1 MDLTSFYSQFRDETV
16 ENLRILS
23 EGLMALETAEEGTPT
38 YRQQIDTIFRAM
50 HTIKGS
56 ARLLGFNDVGS
67 IAHTCEHILGAVR
80 EGQYPITRVIAD
92 EIMRGGDVIL
102 DLINAIVEGQSVQVD
117 VAALIERIEKS
128 TQTDKPEAETAIAP
142 TTDPAPS
149 TTEETDQAQPEDQAE
164 ADEAPASA
172 PKGPVLL
179 KPLPS
184 RVAATP
190 AEATPATP
198 EPAPAAPATPPAPA
212 APATPAASAPAP
224 KPASTPAPA
233 PAANA
238 PTNLAPGTK
247 ASVRQTI
254 RVRVDRLD
262 RLLNLAGE
270 LAVGRQSHLSHLQA
284 LETLQNLIQQEERLL
299 IALEDELQRLRFS
312 SSQRELL
319 DRHINGLLNNGEQAG
334 RIIKSEF
341 ERFEQYTNNSG
352 QLIEQLEQEV
362 MAARLLP
369 VSTLFANLPRAVR
382 DLTRDIG
389 KEVNLVLLG
398 ESTEL
403 DRKVIEALNDPLIHM
418 IRNAVDHGIEP
429 PDEREALGKPRQG
442 QIEVAAESFGG
453 YAHVTITDDGRGLNA
468 QQLREAAVRKN
479 LLSNDAAM
487 ALTDQEA
494 LELIFL
500 PGFSTARMITDI
512 SGRGVGMD
520 VVRTNLSEIGG
531 NVLVESQIGVGT
543 KMTLVLPLTL
553 VTTRVLLVEIGEHMF
568 ALPASGCRGSV
579 WAYPD
584 RVRAIE
590 GRAMLPYEGH
600 LAPILRL
607 ADLLDIGGALPFPAQ
622 HRTPTVIIGTNQRPL
637 ALLIDR
643 LVDEREVVVKPLGPL
658 LEQQRRFSGAIQL
671 GDGRLVL
678 LLNPAIIA
686 QTARGMALARPSQNQ
701 RTAARRSRLLVADD
715 SFTTRELIRSIL
727 QSAGYEVT
735 TAVDGLDALDK
746 LRAAPYDLV
755 VSDVEMPRVDGFQL
769 TYQIRQELGL
779 DDLPVVIITS
789 LASETHRRRGLE
801 VGAQAYIVKSQFDQ
815 GNLLDTVQR
824 LLGG

>member
-1 MDLTSFYSQFRDETV
+1 MDLTSFYSQFRDETA
-16 ENLRILS
+16 ENIRSLN
-23 EGLMALETAEEGTPT
+23 EGLMAIEATNEGAPE
-38 YRQQIDTIFRAM
+38 RREHIDSVFRAM

-56 ARLLGFNDVGS
+56 ARLLGFEDIGR

-80 EGQYPITRVIAD
+80 EGRREIDQALAD
-92 EIMRGGDVIL
+92 DLMRGGDAIL
-102 DLINAIVEGQSVQVD
+102 DLINAIVEGRTVTVD
-117 VAALIERIEKS
+117 VEALTMTLGR
-128 TQTDKPEAETAIAP
+128 
-142 TTDPAPS
+142 
-149 TTEETDQAQPEDQAE
+149 
-164 ADEAPASA
+164 
-172 PKGPVLL
+172 G
-179 KPLPS
+179 S
-184 RVAATP
+184 RKDM
-190 AEATPATP
+190 P
-198 EPAPAAPATPPAPA
+198 EPAAAPTEPPAEDEPTPAQLPAAAPMA
-212 APATPAASAPAP
+212 R
-224 KPASTPAPA
+224 
-233 PAANA
+233 
-238 PTNLAPGTK
+238 GTR

-270 LAVGRQSHLSHLQA
+270 LAVGRQTQTAHLQT
-284 LETLQNLIQQEERLL
+284 LETLQTILEQQERQLV
-299 IALEDELQRLRFS
+299 ALESELQRLRFS
-312 SSQRELL
+312 ANQREAL
-319 DRHINGLLNNGEQAG
+319 DHHINGILNVGEHAS
-334 RIIKSEF
+334 RLIKTQV
-341 ERFEQYTNNSG
+341 ERFEQHATLST
-352 QLIEQLEQEV
+352 QLIEHLEQEV

-369 VSTLFANLPRAVR
+369 ISTLFTNLPRAVR
-382 DLTRDIG
+382 ELTRDIG
-389 KEVNLVLLG
+389 KEVNLTLIG

-403 DRKVIEALNDPLIHM
+403 DRKVIEALNDPLLHM
-418 IRNAVDHGIEP
+418 IRNAVDHGIES
-429 PDEREALGKPRQG
+429 PDDRIAAGKPRQG
-442 QIEVAAESFGG
+442 AVEISAQSFGA
-453 YAHVTITDDGRGLNA
+453 YAHVTIRDDGRGMYA

-479 LLSNDAAM
+479 LLSLDAAM

-531 NVLVESQIGVGT
+531 HVLVDSQPGMGT
-543 KMTLVLPLTL
+543 SMTLVLPLTL
-553 VTTRVLLVEIGEHMF
+553 VTTRVLLVEIGEHLF

-579 WAYPD
+579 WAYAD
-584 RVRAIE
+584 KVSAIE

-600 LAPILRL
+600 LAPLLRL
-607 ADLLDIGGALPFPAQ
+607 ADLLDIGGALPFPSRN
-622 HRTPTVIIGTNQRPL
+622 RTPTVIIGTNQRPL

-678 LLNPAIIA
+678 MLNPAMLA
-686 QTARGMALARPSQNQ
+686 QTARGMALARPTQTY
-701 RTAARRSRLLVADD
+701 RTTGRRSRLLVADD

-746 LRAAPYDLV
+746 LRAGPYDLV

-769 TYQIRQELGL
+769 TNQIRQDLGL
-779 DDLPVVIITS
+779 NDLPVVIITS
-789 LASETHRRRGLE
+789 LASEIHRRRGLE

-815 GNLLDTVQR
+815 GNLLETVRQ
-824 LLGG
+824 LLGA